1 MQTLEAIVETSGTV
15 RLLGNP
21 KFKRRRRALVTILD
35 EDPKETA
42 NDRNKAKL
50 IEAFNKASEMGA
62 FKNIEDPVEWQRKL
76 RDEWN

>member
-1 MQTLEAIVETSGTV
+1 MQTLEAIVETNGTV

-21 KFKRRRRALVTILD
+21 KFNRRRRALVTILD
-35 EDPKETA
+35 EDPKEMA
-42 NDRNKAKL
+42 NDRNKTKL
-50 IEAFNKASEMGA
+50 IEAFNRASEMGA